1 MSVVTVVVGVVH
13 VPDRR
18 SLGAQRRLDFLS
30 NGHAARTGQHL
41 RAYWP
46 GDTITAD
53 DVSAAELARLVAL
66 GICRRGESP

>member
-18 SLGAQRRLDFLS
+18 SLGAQRRFDFS

-66 GICRRGESP
+66 GISRRGKSP

>member
-1 MSVVTVVVGVVH
+1 
-13 VPDRR
+13 
-18 SLGAQRRLDFLS
+18 LDSLS

-53 DVSAAELARLVAL
+53 DVGAAELARLVAL
-66 GICRRGESP
+66 GVCRPVPR